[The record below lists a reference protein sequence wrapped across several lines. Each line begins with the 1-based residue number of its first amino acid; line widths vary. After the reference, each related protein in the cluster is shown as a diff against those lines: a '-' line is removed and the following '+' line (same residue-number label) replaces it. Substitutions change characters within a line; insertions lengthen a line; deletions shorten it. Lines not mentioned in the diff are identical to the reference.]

1 MAHAL
6 LQGNVREAISYNYYM
21 VLAGPYA
28 LAFLV
33 DWLMPEG
40 NARVRLR
47 QVLEKKWLVWTYIV
61 TFCIWLVVRNVLH
74 I

>member
-21 VLAGPYA
+21 VLAGPYV

-33 DWLMPEG
+33 DWLMPDG
-40 NARVRLR
+40 NARARFR
-47 QVLEKKWLVWTYIV
+47 QLLEKKWLVWTYIV
-61 TFCIWLVVRNVLH
+61 TFCVWLVVRNILH